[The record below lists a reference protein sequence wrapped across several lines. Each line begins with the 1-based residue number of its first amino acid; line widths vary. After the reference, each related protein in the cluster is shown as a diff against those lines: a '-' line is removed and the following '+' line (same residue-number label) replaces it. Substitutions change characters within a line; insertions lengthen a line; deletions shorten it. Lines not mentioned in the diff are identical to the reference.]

1 MSSPRFCTLSATAG
15 SEFKKKELS
24 LSFFPSRAG
33 GLLTAGRQK
42 TPDQRSGW
50 KRDGRVCP
58 PTPASGMLASVRL
71 SAHSQLEPHCCLA
84 HSAGR
89 ECQLPPSHWSTA
101 TLLEIYKDGLPY
113 HHKLAALI
121 LQYYKSSTEVAVN
134 SLGSLMSTKTQCYR
148 HCWIALSLVPL
159 GLLESFHGVY
169 F

>member
-1 MSSPRFCTLSATAG
+1 MSSPRFCTLSATAD
-15 SEFKKKELS
+15 SEKKELS

-42 TPDQRSGW
+42 TPDQRSG
-50 KRDGRVCP
+50 GSETGECVLQ
-58 PTPASGMLASVRL
+58 TPASGMLASVRL

-159 GLLESFHGVY
+159 GLLESFYGVY